1 MTLPPGTLP
10 DATPRPRIG
19 LLGATSIGV
28 GAIVGGGILALS
40 GTAFALTGAGA
51 LIAFALNGLIAVIT
65 ALSFAELATAFPR
78 SGGPYVFARR
88 VVSVDAAFG
97 VGWVVWFA
105 SIVASA
111 LYARGFAAF
120 AVEVLRHVIDPAL
133 LGPVVETGLAV
144 ATTVVCGLL
153 LIRASGSGGNA
164 VNIGKVVVFGILI
177 LGGLWAWIDH
187 PPTTARFS
195 PLLPA
200 GPLGL
205 LQAMGAT
212 FIALQGFDLIA
223 AVAGEIEAPR
233 KTLPRAMLLALGIAL
248 LVYLPLLMVVLATGV
263 SDDGPGIQ
271 ALAAAN
277 PDTII
282 ARAAERMLG
291 RAGYWLVLAAGL
303 LSMASALLAN
313 VFAAARIAQEMGN
326 DRALPVALR
335 RVHASRGTPSIAVL
349 ATVGIAAVT
358 LFAIPDVAA
367 AGAASSLIFLIAFA
381 LAHVLCVVTR
391 ARKPD
396 HQGFR
401 VPAWPWL
408 PLIGAAACG
417 GLGIYQAMAVPAA
430 GAVTTV
436 WLAIGVGAYLLSFG
450 RRARVFDAAAEHAD
464 PDLLELRGRSPL
476 VLVPVAN
483 PQNASTLA
491 RVATNVAPP
500 RVGRILLFNVIRP
513 PRLDESMSG
522 HEMERALDDA
532 TRTMRD
538 SLAATMRAG
547 LQCEGLTTVGPD
559 PWRAIRRAAVTHR
572 CTTVLMGLSD
582 LASDEAVARI
592 ETLATALDANLVLLR
607 APPGWT
613 PRSVRRLLVPIGGK
627 GVHNALRARLLAG
640 LHRDTGGRLQIT
652 YLLVAPPTM
661 SPARCAQRVRVHE
674 ELVRDEAREVPR
686 LVRLVQSDDVVAA
699 IVAEAEAHDLLLMG
713 LTQMAST
720 HLGATQMGST
730 PNAPGKRVI
739 GRIARATVQA
749 TACPVMLVSARS

>member
-1 MTLPPGTLP
+1 MSKLAPMTLPPGSLP
-10 DATPRPRIG
+10 GAVAPPRIG
-19 LLGATSIGV
+19 LLGATGIGV

-51 LIAFALNGLIAVIT
+51 LLAFALNGLIAVIT

-88 VVSVDAAFG
+88 VVSVGAAFG

-105 SIVASA
+105 SIVAAA

-120 AVEVLRHVIDPAL
+120 AVEALRHVVDPAW
-133 LGPVVETGLAV
+133 LGTPTQTTLAV
-144 ATTVVCGLL
+144 ATTLACGLV
-153 LIRASGSGGNA
+153 LIRASGGGGQA
-164 VNIGKVVVFGILI
+164 VNVGKVVVFAVLI
-177 LGGLWAWIDH
+177 LGGLWAWIAD
-187 PPTTARFS
+187 PPTTPRFT
-195 PLLPA
+195 PLLPH

-212 FIALQGFDLIA
+212 FIALQGFDLVA
-223 AVAGEIEAPR
+223 AVAGEVDAPR
-233 KTLPRAMLLALGIAL
+233 RTLPRAMLLALGIAL
-248 LVYLPLLMVVLATGV
+248 LVYLPLLTVILAAGV
-263 SDDGPGIQ
+263 ADAGPGIA
-271 ALAAAN
+271 ALARDN
-277 PDTII
+277 PDTIV
-282 ARAAERMLG
+282 ALAAERMLG
-291 RAGYWLVLAAGL
+291 AAGYWLVVVAGL
-303 LSMASALLAN
+303 LSMASALVAN
-313 VFAAARIAQEMGN
+313 VFAAARIAQAMGR

-335 RVHASRGTPSIAVL
+335 RVHPVQGTPYVALLV
-349 ATVGIAAVT
+349 TVGIGAIT
-358 LFAIPDVAA
+358 LLGITDVAA

-396 HQGFR
+396 HEGFR
-401 VPAWPWL
+401 VPGWPWI
-408 PLIGAAACG
+408 PLLGALACG
-417 GLGIYQAMAVPAA
+417 GLAIYQAMAVPAA

-436 WLAIGVGAYLLSFG
+436 WLSLGAGAYLLSFG
-450 RRARVFDAAAEHAD
+450 RRARVFDAASEQAD

-483 PQNASTLA
+483 PRTASTLA

-513 PRLDESMSG
+513 PRIDESMSG

-547 LQCEGLTTVGPD
+547 LRCEGLTTVGPD

-572 CTTVLMGLSD
+572 CATVLMGLSD

-592 ETLATALDANLVLLR
+592 EALASALESNLVLLR
-607 APPGWT
+607 APPDWAT
-613 PRSVRRLLVPIGGK
+613 ARIRRLLVPIGGK

-640 LHRDTGGRLQIT
+640 LHRDAGGRLEVT
-652 YLLVAPPTM
+652 YLLVAPSSM
-661 SPARCAQRVRVHE
+661 SAARQAQLVRVHE
-674 ELVRDEAREVPR
+674 ELVRDEARQAPR
-686 LVRLVQSDDVVAA
+686 SVRVVQSDDVVTA
-699 IVAEAEAHDLLLMG
+699 IVSEAAAHDLLVMG
-713 LTQMAST
+713 LTQTA
-720 HLGATQMGST
+720 
-730 PNAPGKRVI
+730 NDKRVI
-739 GRIARATVQA
+739 GRITRATVQA